1 MRKMAKTI
9 SLMNVISSKGT
20 DVFDDTYVCEA
31 NAQNPDA
38 IIVRSADL
46 HSLDYPENLKAIARA
61 GAGVNNIDLAACTDK
76 GIVVFNTPGAN
87 ANAVKELVI
96 AGLLLASRDV
106 FHGMEWVNSQKGSDT
121 LAKDVEKQKKKYAGH
136 EIAGKTLGVVG
147 LGAIGSKL
155 ANTALHLDMNVLG
168 YDPYLSVDSAWKL
181 SRWVEH
187 KVDLNDLFSK
197 SDFISLHLPLLDSTK
212 GMINKESIAHMKDG
226 VKILN
231 FARGGLVNDDDLIE
245 ALDSGKVSLYVTDFP
260 DGKLAGHPR
269 VLGMPHLGA
278 SSEESEENCAIQAA
292 QELRSYLEE
301 GNIINSVNMPYVNLE
316 MRTPYRVGV
325 IHTNTPKVLS
335 KVTDILSADNAN
347 IENMLNKSK
356 GDIAYTILDMDDKP
370 TQETLDHIADLS
382 QVVRVNLFEKE
393 TA

>member
-1 MRKMAKTI
+1 MPKTI

-20 DVFDDTYVCEA
+20 DVFDDSYVCEA
-31 NAQNPDA
+31 SASNPDA

-46 HSLDYPENLKAIARA
+46 HGMEYPENLKAIARA
-61 GAGVNNIDLAACTDK
+61 GAGVNNIDLDACTEK
-76 GIVVFNTPGAN
+76 GVVVFNTPGAN

-106 FHGMEWVNSQKGSDT
+106 FHGMEWVNSQKGSET

-168 YDPYLSVDSAWKL
+168 YDPYISVDSAWKL

-187 KVDLNDLFSK
+187 KTDLKDLFGK

-212 GMINKESIAHMKDG
+212 GMINKESIANMKDG
-226 VKILN
+226 VIILN
-231 FARGGLVNDDDLIE
+231 FARGGLVNDDDLLE
-245 ALDSGKVSLYVTDFP
+245 ALDSGKVALYVTDFP
-260 DGKLAGHPR
+260 DGKIAGHPK
-269 VLGMPHLGA
+269 VIGMPHLGA
-278 SSEESEENCAIQAA
+278 SSAESEENCAIQAA
-292 QELRSYLEE
+292 KELRAYLEE
-301 GNIINSVNMPYVNLE
+301 GNILNSVNMPCVTLE
-316 MRTPYRVGV
+316 MHTPYRVGV

-335 KVTDILSADNAN
+335 KVTDLLSADNAN

-370 TQETLDHIADLS
+370 TQETLDKIADLS
-382 QVVRVNLFEKE
+382 QVVRVNLFERNV
-393 TA
+393 

>member
-1 MRKMAKTI
+1 MPKTI

-20 DVFDDTYVCEA
+20 DVFDDNYVCEA
-31 NAQNPDA
+31 SASNPDA

-46 HSLDYPENLKAIARA
+46 HGIEYPENLKAIARA
-61 GAGVNNIDLAACTDK
+61 GAGVNNIDLDACTEK

-106 FHGMEWVNSQKGSDT
+106 FHGMEWVNSQKGSET

-168 YDPYLSVDSAWKL
+168 YDPYISVDSAWKL

-187 KVDLNDLFSK
+187 KTDLKELFGK

-212 GMINKESIAHMKDG
+212 NMINKESIADMKDG
-226 VKILN
+226 AIILN
-231 FARGGLVNDDDLIE
+231 FARGGLVNDDDLLE
-245 ALDSGKVSLYVTDFP
+245 ALDSGKISLYVTDFP
-260 DGKLAGHPR
+260 DGKLAGHPK

-278 SSEESEENCAIQAA
+278 SSAESEENCAVQAA
-292 QELRSYLEE
+292 KELRAYLEE
-301 GNIINSVNMPYVNLE
+301 GNILNSVNMPCVTLE

-335 KVTDILSADNAN
+335 KVTDLLSADNAN

-370 TQETLDHIADLS
+370 TQETLDKIADLS
-382 QVVRVNLFEKE
+382 QVVRVNLFERE
-393 TA
+393 V